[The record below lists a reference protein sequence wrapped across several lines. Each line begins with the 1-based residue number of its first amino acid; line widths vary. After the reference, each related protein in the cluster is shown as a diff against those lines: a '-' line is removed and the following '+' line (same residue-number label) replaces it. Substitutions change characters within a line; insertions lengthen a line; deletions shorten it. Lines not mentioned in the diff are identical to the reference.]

1 MDNWFREG
9 RDQIL
14 GYVSAIVP
22 LAFEKQ
28 VMAPQIEMQEVA
40 GADYEFKAYLSEEES
55 GMTASLAPSDSN
67 DVSSSST
74 LLDSETEN
82 KSELIDIE
90 KAATEALS
98 RQSARRTTRTQL
110 LLWMTL
116 NTVATVSIVRP
127 YLVRNRDQ
135 DSRISG
141 LYE

>member
-28 VMAPQIEMQEVA
+28 VMAPKIEMQEVA
-40 GADYEFKAYLSEEES
+40 AADYQFKAYLSEEES
-55 GMTASLAPSDSN
+55 GMTASLAPSDSS

-74 LLDSETEN
+74 LLGSETEN

-90 KAATEALS
+90 KAATEALG

-127 YLVRNRDQ
+127 HLYRNRDQ